1 MTSHLKLIDIVNKIK
16 IDLPPEALFTDND
29 GAVLIA
35 NKELLLKKG
44 PAMVDAFYAT
54 LMGYEKTKAIFKEGE
69 LVDRMKDFLGW
80 WERSVQGPFDDSY
93 WAWQA
98 FVGVVHV
105 QRGVTNAM
113 MLSMWGWL
121 QNFIETSIKDEVD
134 SDTRLLI
141 SQSIRKL
148 AATAQAYASDSFLET
163 YITSVMRA
171 TGFKRVLLDRMV
183 HSEIDEIVKEHR
195 S

>member
-1 MTSHLKLIDIVNKIK
+1 MELKIFYSWQS
-16 IDLPPEALFTDND
+16 DLPKNQNL
-29 GAVLIA
+29 
-35 NKELLLKKG
+35 
-44 PAMVDAFYAT
+44 
-54 LMGYEKTKAIFKEGE
+54 
-69 LVDRMKDFLGW
+69 
-80 WERSVQGPFDDSY
+80 
-93 WAWQA
+93 
-98 FVGVVHV
+98 
-105 QRGVTNAM
+105 
-113 MLSMWGWL
+113 
-121 QNFIETSIKDEVD
+121 NFIETSIKDEVD